1 LESNILEFN
10 EEQSRNHIWFESHDH
25 SSKYQTSQ
33 EQFDTWFLGSLLRVN
48 SPQKEFHRLSM
59 MHNRITHEET
69 KFDDR
74 LQSNMRV
81 ASQLGEFF
89 PFRWLLEITSVF
101 RKTESTLLGIKSL
114 KDRVSSYLGFIELYL
129 TFRGLTLLDSTLEEI
144 NSFFDFEI
152 TKNDVRSWKL
162 KLLRI
167 YPKLRKQW
175 ILIRAQTHQSAIVST
190 VVRIMNKEMKLDDNF
205 SKEKVF
211 MTKQACLRI
220 AREFVSTEK
229 ARFIKKPEV
238 WARAICVKAVREILP
253 DHSSFPFPHLKIKTQ
268 KVIENKRWQ
277 LDQVIP

>member
-1 LESNILEFN
+1 MEIS
-10 EEQSRNHIWFESHDH
+10 EEQSQNHIWFESHNP
-25 SSKYQTSQ
+25 SSKYQTSK
-33 EQFDTWFLGSLLRVN
+33 EQIDTWFLGSLLHVN
-48 SPQKEFHRLSM
+48 SPQKEFHRLSI

-114 KDRVSSYLGFIELYL
+114 KDRVCSYLGFIELYL
-129 TFRGLTLLDSTLEEI
+129 TFRGLTLLDSTLDEI
-144 NSFFDFEI
+144 NGFFDFVI

-167 YPKLRKQW
+167 YPKLRKKW
-175 ILIRAQTHQSAIVST
+175 IQIRAQTHQSALVST
-190 VVRIMNKEMKLDDNF
+190 VVRVMNKEMDLDDTI
-205 SKEKVF
+205 SREKVF
-211 MTKQACLRI
+211 LIKQACLRI

-229 ARFIKKPEV
+229 SRFIKKPEV
-238 WARAICVKAVREILP
+238 WAHAICVKAVREILL
-253 DHSSFPFPHLKIKTQ
+253 DQSSFPFPHLAIKTQ

>member
-1 LESNILEFN
+1 MEIH
-10 EEQSRNHIWFESHDH
+10 EEQFQEQIWFETYNH

-33 EQFDTWFLGSLLRVN
+33 EQIDTWFLGSLLNVN
-48 SPQKEFHRLSM
+48 SPQKEFHRLSTL
-59 MHNRITHEET
+59 HNRITHEET

-81 ASQLGEFF
+81 ASQLAEFF
-89 PFRWLLEITSVF
+89 PFRWLLEITAFF
-101 RKTESTLLGIKSL
+101 RKTESTSLGIKSL
-114 KDRVSSYLGFIELYL
+114 KDRICSYLGFIELYL

-144 NSFFDFEI
+144 NSFFDI
-152 TKNDVRSWKL
+152 VNTKNDVRSWKL
-162 KLLRI
+162 KLLRT

-175 ILIRAQTHQSAIVST
+175 IQIRAQTHQSALVST
-190 VVRIMNKEMKLDDNF
+190 VVRVMNKEMELDDSF
-205 SKEKVF
+205 SEEKIF
-211 MTKQACLRI
+211 LTKQACLRI

-238 WARAICVKAVREILP
+238 WARAICVKAVREVLP
-253 DHSSFPFPHLKIKTQ
+253 DQSPFPFPHLTIKTQ